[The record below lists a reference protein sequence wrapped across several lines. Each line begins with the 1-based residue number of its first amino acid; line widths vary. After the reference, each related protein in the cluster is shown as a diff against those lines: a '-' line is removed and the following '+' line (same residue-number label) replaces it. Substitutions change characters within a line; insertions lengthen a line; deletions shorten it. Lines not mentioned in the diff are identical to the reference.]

1 VRIIKILNSI
11 QLEDETMS
19 NKIALVTGSSRG
31 LGKST
36 AVNLA
41 KKGVD
46 VIVTY
51 HSNAAEA
58 AKVVAEI
65 ESLGAKAV
73 ALQLDTANTK
83 TFADFA
89 VQVQQSLQEKWQV
102 DRFDFLVNNAGTGA
116 YASFADTTEED
127 FDNLLNIHVKGVFF
141 LTQKLLPLIND
152 GGRIVNLSTGLTRII
167 LPGYAAYASMKGA
180 IETLTLYMAKELGA
194 RKIAV
199 NVVAPGAIETDF
211 GGGAVRDNSELNQYL
226 ASQTAL
232 GRVGLPDDIGGAIA
246 SLLSE
251 DNQWVNA
258 QRIEVSGGQSI

>member
-1 VRIIKILNSI
+1 MTKSQV
-11 QLEDETMS
+11 
-19 NKIALVTGSSRG
+19 KIALVTGSSRG

-36 AVNLA
+36 ALNLA

-46 VIVTY
+46 IIVTY
-51 HSNAAEA
+51 HSNAEEA

-65 ESLGAKAV
+65 EQLGAKAV

-83 TFADFA
+83 TFESFGA
-89 VQVQQSLQEKWQV
+89 QVKQLLQDKWQTEH
-102 DRFDFLVNNAGTGA
+102 FDFLVNNAGTGA
-116 YASFADTTEED
+116 YASFLDTTEDD
-127 FDNLLNIHVKGVFF
+127 FDRLLNIHVKGVFF

-180 IETLTLYMAKELGA
+180 IETLSLYMAKELGS
-194 RKIAV
+194 RRIAV

-211 GGGAVRDNSELNQYL
+211 AGGAVRDNPEMNKYI

-232 GRVGLPDDIGGAIA
+232 GRVGLPDDIGGAIS
-246 SLLSE
+246 SLLAE